1 MMKFMKLI
9 WWSAAAMSM
18 AMAATIGAAQVPG
31 AWDQPTAALADK
43 VAAMLGPGQAR
54 LTLRNLSTISAQEI
68 PTIRKLLEEDLTQR
82 GIGSA
87 GDESANAIRVTLSEN
102 ARQRL
107 WVAEVIEGNVTQVA
121 MVEAGSTL
129 GQRAPAAG
137 GLSLRKQTL
146 LTTHEPVLAA
156 LEMANSLV
164 LLEPEQVV
172 LYTRTP
178 DGWREWK
185 RVSIGQKQPLP
196 RDARGKVNPDPDG
209 TAFHAW
215 LAGAQCTGSVSAGD
229 WTVSCHPSDD
239 PWPVVSA
246 QNANRAPGLSAF
258 YNPARNY
265 FTGVVTP
272 NLGVDLP
279 RFYASAWI
287 PRSSGAVAYMVGGID
302 GKVQMLEN
310 ATLKP
315 IAGTRDWGSDFAV
328 LDSGC
333 GMGWQIIASGSG
345 QAASDSLRAYELP
358 ALEVIPAS
366 MPLEI
371 GGAVTALGPSPDG
384 KNAIAIVR
392 GTADSYEVDRV
403 TALCN

>member
-1 MMKFMKLI
+1 MRLI
-9 WWSAAAMSM
+9 GWSAVAMSV
-18 AMAATIGAAQVPG
+18 AMAATMGAAQAPG
-31 AWDQPTAALADK
+31 AWDQPTAVLADK
-43 VAAMLGPGQAR
+43 VAAILGPGQAR
-54 LTLRNLSTISAQEI
+54 LTLRNLSTISPQEL
-68 PTIRKLLEEDLTQR
+68 PSIRQLFEEDLKQH
-82 GIGSA
+82 GVGSA
-87 GDESANAIRVTLSEN
+87 GSESANAIRVTLSEN
-102 ARQRL
+102 ARERI
-107 WVAEVIEGNVTQVA
+107 WIAEVVEGNVTQVA
-121 MVEAGSTL
+121 MVEAGPTP
-129 GQRAPAAG
+129 GQRAAAAG
-137 GLSLRKQTL
+137 GLSLRRQTL

-156 LEMANSLV
+156 LEMASSLV
-164 LLEPEQVV
+164 VLEPEQVV
-172 LYTRTP
+172 LYTRAQ

-196 RDARGKVNPDPDG
+196 RDARGTVNPDPDG
-209 TAFHAW
+209 TGFHAW
-215 LAGAQCTGSVSAGD
+215 LAGAQCMGSLAAGD

-239 PWPVVSA
+239 PWPVNSA

-287 PRSSGAVAYMVGGID
+287 PRSSGTVAYMVGGID
-302 GKVQMLEN
+302 GKVQILEN
-310 ATLKP
+310 AALKP
-315 IAGTRDWGSDFAV
+315 IAGTRDWGSDFTV
-328 LDSGC
+328 LRSGC
-333 GMGWQIIASGSG
+333 GTDWQIIASGSG

-366 MPLEI
+366 MPLELA
-371 GGAVTALGPSPDG
+371 GTVTALSSSPDE

-392 GTADSYEVDRV
+392 GRADTYEVDRV

>member
-1 MMKFMKLI
+1 MKIMKLI
-9 WWSAAAMSM
+9 WWSAAAMSV
-18 AMAATIGAAQVPG
+18 AMTATMGVAQAAG

-43 VAAMLGPGQAR
+43 VAAILVSGQAR
-54 LTLRNLSTISAQEI
+54 ITLRNLSTISAQEL
-68 PTIRKLLEEDLTQR
+68 PAIRKLLEEDLKQR
-82 GIGSA
+82 GIGST

-102 ARQRL
+102 ASERV
-107 WVAEVIEGNVTQVA
+107 WVAEIIEGNLTQVA
-121 MVEAGSTL
+121 MVEAGSTP
-129 GQRAPAAG
+129 GQRAAVAG

-164 LLEPEQVV
+164 VLEPEQVV

-178 DGWREWK
+178 EGWREWK
-185 RVSIGQKQPLP
+185 RVGIGQKQPLARDP
-196 RDARGKVNPDPDG
+196 RGMVNPDADG
-209 TAFHAW
+209 AGFHAW
-215 LAGAQCTGSVSAGD
+215 FAGAQCTGSFAGGD
-229 WTVSCHPSDD
+229 WAVSCHPSDD
-239 PWPVVSA
+239 PWPVNSA
-246 QNANRAPGLSAF
+246 QNANRTPALSAF
-258 YNPARNY
+258 YNAARNH
-265 FTGVVTP
+265 FTGLVAP

-310 ATLKP
+310 AALKP
-315 IAGTRDWGSDFAV
+315 IAGTRDWGSDFTL

-333 GMGWQIIASGSG
+333 GTGWQIIASGSG

-358 ALEVIPAS
+358 ALEAIPAS
-366 MPLEI
+366 MPLEV
-371 GGAVTALGPSPDG
+371 GGTVTALVPSPDG

-392 GTADSYEVDRV
+392 GRADKYEVDRV

>member
-1 MMKFMKLI
+1 
-9 WWSAAAMSM
+9 
-18 AMAATIGAAQVPG
+18 MAATIGAAQVPG

-279 RFYASAWI
+279 PFYCAALGSRALRVPLPTGGRHRRQSADARERRTQTNRRHSRLGQRFRCARLRLRHGMRRSLHPAPAKPPATACARMNC
-287 PRSSGAVAYMVGGID
+287 PRSR
-302 GKVQMLEN
+302 
-310 ATLKP
+310 P
-315 IAGTRDWGSDFAV
+315 FRR
-328 LDSGC
+328 
-333 GMGWQIIASGSG
+333 
-345 QAASDSLRAYELP
+345 AAPRRWTE
-358 ALEVIPAS
+358 
-366 MPLEI
+366 
-371 GGAVTALGPSPDG
+371 
-384 KNAIAIVR
+384 R
-392 GTADSYEVDRV
+392 
-403 TALCN
+403 